1 MFASVSWQMI
11 LDMDGVLYKNAE
23 VENEI
28 IKRLGKATEKLGLGP
43 DAHQELFR
51 SHGSTLRG
59 LLSEG
64 HLSGDAIAAFYASVY
79 DGVDLE
85 AIQPDPLLA
94 LQLKSLRAHGVS
106 LWLATNSPQR
116 FVDRVLK
123 ALGLESDL
131 LRIICPSPENDWINK
146 PDARFF
152 EMLPRARAKF
162 FDDSLGHVRAAVAC
176 GLLSAHVRRSD
187 DIMMLLAD
195 ALMVVPASWRL
206 SKSHYLQAKEVA
218 DLRALSASVRAQLA
232 TELAGYAGQQLSILD
247 LGAGTLSMLSVIL
260 QALPKGCQ
268 VEYTA
273 LDRDEELLK
282 QAAAER
288 LESQFAATPHGIL
301 PNTWQLPN
309 CQVTVTLQA
318 GDAVKSLESMPQQT
332 LIVGCSI
339 LDLVD
344 VQALSVALRQHQA
357 GALLYFPIHYS
368 GVTLLESPRH
378 KDVELLTADYNRSL
392 ECRGQVTNVT
402 SFYDSLGETIAKG
415 PSPWVLDSKAC
426 PALFKQLVSFM
437 AVNALGFHGH
447 EAVGEAVA
455 ALQRGSPSPGDLA
468 EDVGNEHSEG
478 QEGQEHPFATSGWQ
492 CVQVDYLGRVPGS
505 PGSLPA
511 PPRRLAVEFAAPGEV
526 RLVEETFGRP
536 GEAPFTISA
545 GTERRMLMQGPG
557 TEPLDVTHDLGE
569 TAWPFRYGY
578 CMVGSVDV
586 SDEDAVFFAN
596 METACALSQD
606 AAPVIGESVA
616 VFGAGTVGALT
627 AAVLAHHGSSVTVF
641 DPRAD
646 RLAALQRRFPKIS
659 PGGSATA
666 TAATAATARDFDV
679 CIEASGS
686 EDALASAL
694 QRCRRGGTVVIGSLY
709 GESPVA
715 LPLGLRFHRSELSL
729 KASQV
734 SRMPAD
740 LSTRW
745 TKDPAACR
753 MPCPSDCLG
762 LNLEAR
768 RSDLTWSLIRELRPK
783 ETGVRC
789 PFDLTCCVLP
799 PRGSDVEECESC
811 VAQDWI
817 GSRLVPI
824 TAATDVYR
832 DLIKP
837 GEDTGSAGPPVQW
850 IFTYDAGSE

>member
-1 MFASVSWQMI
+1 MRRLRTRAWLNAKPKPCASAHGPRRRMFASDSWQMI

-28 IKRLGKATEKLGLGP
+28 VKRLGKATEKLGLGP

-64 HLSGDAIAAFYASVY
+64 HLSGEAIAAFYSSVY
-79 DGVDLE
+79 DGVDLQ

-106 LWLATNSPQR
+106 LWLATNSPR
-116 FVDRVLK
+116 SFVDRVLE

-131 LRIICPSPENDWINK
+131 LHIICPSPENHWINK

-162 FDDSLGHVRAAVAC
+162 FDDSLGHVRAAVAS

-187 DIMMLLAD
+187 DIMMLVAD

-232 TELAGYAGQQLSILD
+232 TELAGYAGQQISILD

-268 VEYTA
+268 VKYTA

-288 LESQFAATPHGIL
+288 LESQFAATPHGVL

-318 GDAVKSLESMPQQT
+318 GDAVNSLETMPQQT

-344 VQALSVALRQHQA
+344 VQALSGALRQHQA
-357 GALLYFPIHYS
+357 GALLYFPIHYA

-378 KDVELLTADYNRSL
+378 GDMELLTADYNRSL

-402 SFYDSLGETIAKG
+402 NFYDSLGETIAKG
-415 PSPWVLDSKAC
+415 PSSWLLDSKAC

-447 EAVGEAVA
+447 AAVGEAVA
-455 ALQRGSPSPGDLA
+455 ALQRSAGPGDLA
-468 EDVGNEHSEG
+468 EDVVLKVEN
-478 QEGQEHPFATSGWQ
+478 
-492 CVQVDYLGRVPGS
+492 VDYLGRVPGS
-505 PGSLPA
+505 LRAA
-511 PPRRLAVEFAAPGEV
+511 PRRRLAVEFAAPGEA
-526 RLVEETFGRP
+526 RLVEETFGQP
-536 GEAPFTISA
+536 GEGEVLVQASYSAISA

-557 TEPLDVTHDLGE
+557 TEPLDVTHELGE

-578 CMVGSVDV
+578 CMVGSVVQSNAADLLPGTRAFCFHPHASHAIVPSSAAQKIPTDV

-606 AAPVIGESVA
+606 GAPVIGESVA

-627 AAVLAHHGSSVTVF
+627 AAVLAHHGYPVTVF

-659 PGGSATA
+659 CGTGA
-666 TAATAATARDFDV
+666 DFDV

-686 EDALASAL
+686 QDALASAL

-709 GESPVA
+709 GESPVG
-715 LPLGLRFHRSELSL
+715 LPLGLRFHRSEVSL

-734 SRMPAD
+734 SRIPAD

-745 TKDPAACR
+745 TK
-753 MPCPSDCLG
+753 
-762 LNLEAR
+762 AR

-783 ETGVRC
+783 
-789 PFDLTCCVLP
+789 
-799 PRGSDVEECESC
+799 
-811 VAQDWI
+811 DWI
-817 GSRLVPI
+817 SSRFVPI

-832 DLIKP
+832 ELIKP
-837 GEDTGSAGPPVQW
+837 GEDTRSDGRPLQW
-850 IFTYDAGSE
+850 IFTYDTGSG